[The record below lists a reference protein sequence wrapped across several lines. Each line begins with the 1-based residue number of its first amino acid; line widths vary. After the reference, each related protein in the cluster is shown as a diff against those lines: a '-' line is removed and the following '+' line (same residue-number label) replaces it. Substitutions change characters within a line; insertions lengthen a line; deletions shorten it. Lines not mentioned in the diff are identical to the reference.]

1 MLRSMVS
8 RQILMVILLPLV
20 SVSSFSQNELA
31 QLPLGENTLFDF
43 SYISQKFSFLF
54 ALTLLLYSILHR
66 GDYEYLNFQKIRKF
80 HKYIYSIRKQYHFGY
95 FLLENFHASK
105 IHVYRPG
112 GLSSK
117 FHNQLLARDS
127 AAIWCSGFQPDS
139 LSEDPDFRR
148 AMELYFMEML
158 GLQVNWG
165 F

>member
-1 MLRSMVS
+1 MY
-8 RQILMVILLPLV
+8 
-20 SVSSFSQNELA
+20 SQYMGGLKQSEMKTALQEIA
-31 QLPLGENTLFDF
+31 NTREC
-43 SYISQKFSFLF
+43 QN
-54 ALTLLLYSILHR
+54 ATT
-66 GDYEYLNFQKIRKF
+66 N
-80 HKYIYSIRKQYHFGY
+80 
-95 FLLENFHASK
+95 
-105 IHVYRPG
+105 VYRPG